1 MTFLLAAT
9 LAAVSPAP
17 PPHAAYTACAPG
29 EAMPSGCL
37 LEFVKRQA
45 DGTTGHRERLGYP
58 FDGRLWE
65 GPMDE
70 IFFAEGVYNG
80 SDQKKDGTKEEF
92 WASGSWWPYEQSA
105 YLLDGMV
112 RVAALAGA
120 RKAGS
125 AEAKALA
132 KKLVEGVSN
141 PSDRIAAIRK
151 HVCRKV
157 KVAGPGLLEVPFD
170 RAFSAP
176 DKALADGYA
185 SAADWTNLMLT
196 MLEAVGFDC
205 TYLLSADDADE
216 YHEMTELSRDG
227 APNPDAFSFPFVR
240 AVWRGSR
247 RGFFARL
254 FGIGKDKEDVVFW
267 VARENEFV
275 PPEASSC
282 FGDSYFDPAS
292 AEFGRVPE
300 AKGDWGRRSTV
311 LRRFDVRLNGATDV
325 DVVEKIYGVGVG
337 RFRKRYEEMLGE
349 DRRRHYR
356 ALLGALSEN
365 ATATKDLATDVK
377 GYPAERTYSAYIP
390 GFAVA
395 DGDEITLKLPGMGGE
410 PFDVGGPERKS
421 PISVMPREDGTVV
434 CEIVFPEGYTEV
446 EHLPEA
452 FSFANPLEDS
462 AKGEWIECS
471 VKSEIGT
478 DRRLRVTVERRSSRR
493 PPAVLPKTFFPLFKE
508 WNRLSTS
515 VPERTITV
523 RRRKG
528 AK

>member
-1 MTFLLAAT
+1 
-9 LAAVSPAP
+9 
-17 PPHAAYTACAPG
+17 
-29 EAMPSGCL
+29 
-37 LEFVKRQA
+37 
-45 DGTTGHRERLGYP
+45 
-58 FDGRLWE
+58 
-65 GPMDE
+65 
-70 IFFAEGVYNG
+70 
-80 SDQKKDGTKEEF
+80 
-92 WASGSWWPYEQSA
+92 
-105 YLLDGMV
+105 
-112 RVAALAGA
+112 
-120 RKAGS
+120 
-125 AEAKALA
+125 
-132 KKLVEGVSN
+132 
-141 PSDRIAAIRK
+141 
-151 HVCRKV
+151 
-157 KVAGPGLLEVPFD
+157 
-170 RAFSAP
+170 
-176 DKALADGYA
+176 
-185 SAADWTNLMLT
+185 
-196 MLEAVGFDC
+196 
-205 TYLLSADDADE
+205 
-216 YHEMTELSRDG
+216 MTELSRDG

-267 VARENEFV
+267 VARETEFV

-282 FGDSYFDPAS
+282 FGDSYFDPSS

-300 AKGDWGRRSTV
+300 AKGNWGQRSTV

-325 DVVEKIYGVGVG
+325 DVVEKIYGVDVG
-337 RFRKRYEEMLGE
+337 KFRKRYEEMLGE

-365 ATATKDLATDVK
+365 ATATKDLVTDVK

-421 PISVMPREDGTVV
+421 PISVMPREDETVV

-446 EHLPEA
+446 ERLPEA

-478 DRRLRVTVERRSSRR
+478 DRRLRVTVERRSTRR
-493 PPAVLPKTFFPLFKE
+493 PPAILSKTFFPLFKE
-508 WNRLSTS
+508 WNRLSVS
-515 VPERTITV
+515 EPERTITV
-523 RRRKG
+523 RRRRG